1 MSDYTK
7 ETVSNL
13 LFEKIDAII
22 IVDANEDK
30 YRTIKKN
37 GLFETFLQEEGNYK
51 SLVEKLW
58 FHFSNKSDKIA
69 DDYHVFIPMIGQFKG
84 KYVDRIKI
92 SIDDKIHLI
101 QIAIYPL
108 DEIQSKYMFLMDEL
122 DNSESLRVFL
132 TDKKIDTIQS
142 SFLFSMYVDLV
153 KDIAYSINV
162 TEISSNPQSYDLKYT
177 DWRMM
182 IVNMIWPDDQ
192 KLFLERTDPEYLKN
206 NLTPGQ
212 TTSFDCQMK
221 NLKGVFIYVKLIFSR
236 ANTSNN
242 DDFRFVF
249 MVQDIHENSIKLFDT
264 LRKYEE
270 LASKDPLTSIFNH
283 GRIETEIRN
292 AIDRFNT
299 KGHIASFMML
309 DIDYFKKV
317 NDEFGHSVGDQVL
330 KQFVKEVHDFL
341 EPYDIKMGRWG
352 GEEFVC
358 VCYNMDINQIH
369 KIADELREK
378 IAGVEFEKCGKL
390 TCSVGLTDITAGDT
404 AEIVF
409 DRVDKSMYE
418 AKTNGR
424 NCVVI
429 KKAGQN

>member
-1 MSDYTK
+1 MKDYTK
-7 ETVSNL
+7 ETVSDL

-22 IVDANEDK
+22 IVDANKDN
-30 YRTIKKN
+30 YHTIKKT
-37 GLFETFLQEEGNYK
+37 GLFENFLQEEGNYK

-122 DNSESLRVFL
+122 DNSESLREFL

-153 KDIAYSINV
+153 KDVAYSINV

-177 DWRMM
+177 AWRMM

-221 NLKGVFIYVKLIFSR
+221 NLEGVFIYVKLIFSR

-369 KIADELREK
+369 KIADELRVK